1 MQEYL
6 HVQKFQ
12 SKLDDNNFVPY
23 CRCHILLF
31 LNDVLNVTNV
41 YFFLVGGCARH
52 LQNPATKCDLPI
64 SYGIE

>member
-23 CRCHILLF
+23 CRYHMLLL

-41 YFFLVGGCARH
+41 YFFLGRRLRA
-52 LQNPATKCDLPI
+52 PFTKSCNEMRPP
-64 SYGIE
+64 Y